1 MKISD
6 AEFIPNEDETME
18 IEIIPQKKIRV
29 SRDHETEEQFSL
41 GNLQLQFGR
50 KLEYLEEEIK
60 NKPEI
65 VTNVDLCKGQRSPN
79 PSRPSWHRTEDSGG
93 RTVRKSLMKAIE
105 GAFGIKKLITR
116 ALSDN
121 RPWKEKI
128 KVVGGKYT
136 CIKDQVHK
144 AHPVEIV
151 YGFR

>member
-1 MKISD
+1 MVPFIKDITIIIWSSPIIKISD

-79 PSRPSWHRTEDSGG
+79 SFVLVPSRPREDGGIRRTNGSEIPNESNG
-93 RTVRKSLMKAIE
+93 RC
-105 GAFGIKKLITR
+105 F
-116 ALSDN
+116 
-121 RPWKEKI
+121 
-128 KVVGGKYT
+128 
-136 CIKDQVHK
+136 
-144 AHPVEIV
+144 
-151 YGFR
+151 

>member
-79 PSRPSWHRTEDSGG
+79 SVVLVPSRPREDGGIRRTNGSEIPNES
-93 RTVRKSLMKAIE
+93 
-105 GAFGIKKLITR
+105 
-116 ALSDN
+116 N
-121 RPWKEKI
+121 RR
-128 KVVGGKYT
+128 
-136 CIKDQVHK
+136 C
-144 AHPVEIV
+144 
-151 YGFR
+151 F

>member
-1 MKISD
+1 MGTHPIFESDFDCLTDEIREKSVTKMPRTPKAAKTAKPAAKSKISPKGQKSITDFAIVKAVEKVQD

-65 VTNVDLCKGQRSPN
+65 VTNVDLCK
-79 PSRPSWHRTEDSGG
+79 
-93 RTVRKSLMKAIE
+93 AIE

-121 RPWKEKI
+121 RP
-128 KVVGGKYT
+128 
-136 CIKDQVHK
+136 
-144 AHPVEIV
+144 
-151 YGFR
+151 